1 MPRHALPN
9 LTEPNR
15 TAPYLIRTYP
25 TPPRLT
31 VPNRNLPYRTVPSLT
46 PPDRTIPCRAQT
58 YLAEP
63 HRAKPD
69 PTWSC
74 QTLLDECE
82 MIHAMPHPAVPDQ
95 TPAHPTLPH
104 PTIPCLFHPVH
115 SFNDKSSILR
125 TPITETNLRTSVI
138 YPFIDLRRIYQ
149 SIFHMKRNYGRPFF
163 EYWAHAGHAGHFDA
177 HKGAKAKVV
186 IREQFICRARA
197 IIFQLRVLQA
207 KAARFCYLTFFGLL
221 SAIHDHGIDH
231 VSGQN
236 RAIFI
241 EIQTR
246 QKFQPCNFFI
256 ISFGLLRFGRD
267 LFEQF
272 RPFVQLVCRLPVVH
286 DQWGGRSQLVFQS
299 LPSHD

>member
-1 MPRHALPN
+1 MPCPTTPYLTKPNPAPPNQTPPCQALVDKCEIIHTSPYRTMPN
-9 LTEPNR
+9 QAPPSRTISCRAIPNR
-15 TAPYLIRTYP
+15 TAPNRTAPHPTGPDLASTGHIGPYLTS
-25 TPPRLT
+25 
-31 VPNRNLPYRTVPSLT
+31 PNRTKPN
-46 PPDRTIPCRAQT
+46 
-58 YLAEP
+58 LAEP
-63 HRAKPD
+63 YPTEPSHALFSVKLFGCKTAILGTPVAK
-69 PTWSC
+69 
-74 QTLLDECE
+74 
-82 MIHAMPHPAVPDQ
+82 
-95 TPAHPTLPH
+95 
-104 PTIPCLFHPVH
+104 
-115 SFNDKSSILR
+115 
-125 TPITETNLRTSVI
+125 TNLRTSVI

-186 IREQFICRARA
+186 IREEFICRARA

-256 ISFGLLRFGRD
+256 ISFGLLCFGRD

-272 RPFVQLVCRLPVVH
+272 RPFVQLICRLTVVH